1 MHPPPDGPALPKL
14 PNDWERGHGIVRRGL
29 QQLASSPRRGC
40 ASHTKFSAFLRDTGG
55 FGVKGPG
62 TMGSSWPRCSEHM
75 AVEALRLCWVP
86 IDPFRTPTHLSCLCH
101 CACVLFIVT
110 LPSLFAIVP
119 HCSCPPLSFLKSLNS
134 PSSPSLMGPGA
145 RTHGEGVG
153 PKSQGILRKGVGQH
167 LSPSPSLCF
176 KTSITIAIL
185 YSGAFPCI
193 SLLHPQGS
201 RAAQWIFLQGFK
213 DWDPRCLGGSSWFLA
228 LSCQVQG

>member
-1 MHPPPDGPALPKL
+1 MCFPHQVQCISEGY
-14 PNDWERGHGIVRRGL
+14 RRVQCQRSRHHG
-29 QQLASSPRRGC
+29 QLMAQV
-40 ASHTKFSAFLRDTGG
+40 FRD
-55 FGVKGPG
+55 
-62 TMGSSWPRCSEHM
+62 M
-75 AVEALRLCWVP
+75 AVEALGLCWVP
-86 IDPFRTPTHLSCLCH
+86 IDPFRNPTHLSCLCH

-119 HCSCPPLSFLKSLNS
+119 HCPCPPLSFLKSLNS

-201 RAAQWIFLQGFK
+201 RAASGFSF
-213 DWDPRCLGGSSWFLA
+213 RGSKTGTPGAWEGPVGS
-228 LSCQVQG
+228 